1 MDAAQTRVVVMTTT
15 AQGPVTGPRAVVCS
29 VSKSSGRSYPSG
41 CAAVLPFLSFRL
53 PVLLDRFWMRLRPR
67 RQRKH
72 VVVGRARQQGVEDC
86 FDVRLDVQVVP
97 QRTGRQWRQHR
108 RLLTRLDTPHEQSVP
123 STDSHLLHHLLDV
136 VVVDRLERI
145 IEAHPQWRQV
155 LADLLHRFSHLVLRG

>member
-1 MDAAQTRVVVMTTT
+1 
-15 AQGPVTGPRAVVCS
+15 
-29 VSKSSGRSYPSG
+29 
-41 CAAVLPFLSFRL
+41 
-53 PVLLDRFWMRLRPR
+53 
-67 RQRKH
+67 
-72 VVVGRARQQGVEDC
+72 VEDC

-108 RLLTRLDTPHEQSVP
+108 RLLTRLDTPYEQSFL